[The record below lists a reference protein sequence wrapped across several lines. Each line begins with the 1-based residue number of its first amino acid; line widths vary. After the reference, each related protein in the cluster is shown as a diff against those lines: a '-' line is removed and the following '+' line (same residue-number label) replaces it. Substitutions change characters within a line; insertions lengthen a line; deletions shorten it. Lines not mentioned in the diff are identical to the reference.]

1 MIVHV
6 TDIGHVC
13 FTSPYRELEGQ
24 DCLAKVA
31 DQEGLVKLA
40 QDIGHTDKRNLLR

>member
-1 MIVHV
+1 MYIPLDV
-6 TDIGHVC
+6 TDIDHAC
-13 FTSPYRELEGQ
+13 FTSSYRELEGC

-40 QDIGHTDKRNLLR
+40 QDIRQSSLL

>member
-6 TDIGHVC
+6 TAIDKAC
-13 FTSPYRELEGQ
+13 FTLLNRELEGR
-24 DCLAKVA
+24 DRLVKVA

-40 QDIGHTDKRNLLR
+40 QDIGQTN